1 MRRWEL
7 KTTLM
12 IRIFDVSCDE
22 DTGEMKQGDNAM
34 RCLSCHW
41 IYIWAPSPFSPHW
54 ESHYQSYTQ
63 CSNNTVLFVSGD
75 IIENMLTK
83 ALGHSFAIDP
93 LKRTLDSIASTKQ
106 QTLIRKMMELSCL
119 VLFWSV
125 WENAIIVSSS
135 VSSSC
140 CEMWQKIIPLEW
152 LFQRHVCI
160 RKLGT
165 NNLFIVVLSFFLQ
178 GKGQVRFDITK
189 YVWNFDQ

>member
-1 MRRWEL
+1 MGVEDNIDDQDLWRFLWRRH
-7 KTTLM
+7 
-12 IRIFDVSCDE
+12 RRDE
-22 DTGEMKQGDNAM
+22 AGRQRHEVPF
-34 RCLSCHW
+34 LSLN
-41 IYIWAPSPFSPHW
+41 IYSPFSPHW
-54 ESHYQSYTQ
+54 QSHYQSYTQ

-83 ALGHSFAIDP
+83 AQEHSFAIDP
-93 LKRTLDSIASTKQ
+93 LKRTLDSIVSTKQ

-119 VLFWSV
+119 VLFWSI
-125 WENAIIVSSS
+125 WENDIIVSSS

-165 NNLFIVVLSFFLQ
+165 NHLFIVILYFFCRE
-178 GKGQVRFDITK
+178 KAR
-189 YVWNFDQ
+189 